1 VPKDASSPAAASPN
15 IAPETSFEAALAE
28 LETIVEAME
37 SGELPLE
44 ESLAAYKR
52 GVALVK
58 AAHARLSAAEE
69 QVRVLEDGVLK
80 PLALDGGEDE

>member
-1 VPKDASSPAAASPN
+1 MPKDASRSETPNQHLAA
-15 IAPETSFEAALAE
+15 ETTFEAALAE
-28 LETIVEAME
+28 LETIVESME

-44 ESLAAYKR
+44 ESLTAYKR

-58 AAHARLSAAEE
+58 AAHARLAAAEE

-80 PLALDGGEDE
+80 PLALDGEADQ

>member
-1 VPKDASSPAAASPN
+1 
-15 IAPETSFEAALAE
+15 
-28 LETIVEAME
+28 ME